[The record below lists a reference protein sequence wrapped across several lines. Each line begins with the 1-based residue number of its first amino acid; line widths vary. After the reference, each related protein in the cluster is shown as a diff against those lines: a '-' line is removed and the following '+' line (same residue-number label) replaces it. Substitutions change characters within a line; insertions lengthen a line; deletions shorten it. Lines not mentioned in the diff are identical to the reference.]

1 MLCLLLHS
9 AHQALGVR
17 GLGSDLA
24 SARKDPQSSGEEK
37 YANTELLCGVFRV
50 IKDTHKATDPTNAT
64 TRSTVEISGLRER
77 C

>member
-1 MLCLLLHS
+1 MLDHWGM
-9 AHQALGVR
+9 QKRVR
-17 GLGSDLA
+17 EV
-24 SARKDPQSSGEEK
+24 PCCQSSGEEK

-64 TRSTVEISGLRER
+64 TRSTGEISGLRER